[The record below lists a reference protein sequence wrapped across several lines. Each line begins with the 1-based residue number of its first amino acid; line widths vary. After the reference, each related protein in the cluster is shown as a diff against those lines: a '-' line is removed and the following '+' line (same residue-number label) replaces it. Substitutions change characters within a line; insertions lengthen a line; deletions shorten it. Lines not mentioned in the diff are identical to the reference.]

1 MKKEQAIDK
10 IYDLI
15 EKFDFEE
22 LSESEKSFVL
32 NHISYA
38 EYAKMRSTIVDTN
51 ELFSKYPI
59 SSHKDK
65 GLSLKKLVVY
75 PVALYKIAIAI
86 ILLIGI
92 AFLLSK
98 NQAFNEK
105 ELLAKADTV
114 FIEKIDT
121 VVLEKTETLEV
132 IKTKIVYKDLLADQN
147 LINQS
152 ENSNVA
158 VNYERDCSKE
168 ICPDDITTLSRIKT
182 KGDFSKDTKL
192 TDFIVSMN

>member
-1 MKKEQAIDK
+1 MKKEQAIEK

-15 EKFDFEE
+15 EQFDFEE
-22 LSESEKSFVL
+22 LSESEKSFIL
-32 NHISYA
+32 EHISYA
-38 EYAKMRSTIVDTN
+38 EYATMRSTIVDTN

-59 SSHKDK
+59 SGQK
-65 GLSLKKLVVY
+65 GKELSLKKLAVY
-75 PVALYKIAIAI
+75 PVALYKIAVAI

-105 ELLAKADTV
+105 ELLAKVDTIFVEKVDTV
-114 FIEKIDT
+114 F
-121 VVLEKTETLEV
+121 LEKTETIEI
-132 IKTKIVYKDLLADQN
+132 IKTKILYKDLLTDQN
-147 LINQS
+147 LINKS

-158 VNYERDCSKE
+158 VNYDRDCSRE
-168 ICPDDITTLSRIKT
+168 ICPDDMTALSRIKT

-192 TDFIVSMN
+192 TDFIVSTN